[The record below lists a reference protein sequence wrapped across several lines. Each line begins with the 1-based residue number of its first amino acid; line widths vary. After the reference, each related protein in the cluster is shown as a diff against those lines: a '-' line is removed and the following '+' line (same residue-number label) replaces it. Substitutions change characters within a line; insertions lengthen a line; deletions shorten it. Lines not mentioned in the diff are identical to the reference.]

1 MGQIQKEIDVF
12 KPNQALIKEAHQP
25 IFPPTTE
32 IFSKASQA
40 SVQLMSHKSL
50 KSEEHDERLQALIEE
65 RDSLLKTGSY
75 TNDDTVIV
83 KLNTEIRNLLMNG

>member
-12 KPNQALIKEAHQP
+12 KPAQTLMKEPHQS
-25 IFPPTTE
+25 IFAPTAE
-32 IFSKASQA
+32 IFSKRSQV
-40 SVQLMSHKSL
+40 SLKPTPHKSD
-50 KSEEHDERLQALIEE
+50 EHNERLQALIEE

-83 KLNTEIRNLLMNG
+83 KLNAEIRSLLMNS